1 MMVSWVV
8 LALVFSGF
16 LALFLVAP
24 YFDPALAV
32 ESEGSDVGGKQAI
45 RDSKERA
52 LRAIKDL
59 EFDRSMGKVSEEDF
73 SRAKEELLREA
84 AAILEETRGRA

>member
-8 LALVFSGF
+8 LAVVFSACLG
-16 LALFLVAP
+16 LFFAAP
-24 YFDPALAV
+24 YFDPALV
-32 ESEGSDVGGKQAI
+32 VKSDGSDTGSTQAL

-59 EFDRSMGKVSEEDF
+59 ELDRSMGKVSEEDF
-73 SRAKEELLREA
+73 LKSREQLLREA
-84 AAILEETRGRA
+84 AAILVETRGRA